1 MVDMIRI
8 GKRSFVELRV
18 RIIVF
23 TIKPFEHDNVLFVQF
38 VRSVSLD
45 PCLDPIQIILEERRK
60 LSLIHILPRLDD
72 LFCLVGIYASHL
84 TQMIGLEKIVRIQFF
99 FASILRIKKLERL
112 GNIFRDHNDE
122 LAVALYVR

>member
-84 TQMIGLEKIVRIQFF
+84 TQMIGLEKIVWIQFF
-99 FASILRIKKLERL
+99 SASILRIKKLERL
-112 GNIFRDHNDE
+112 GNIFRDHNYE